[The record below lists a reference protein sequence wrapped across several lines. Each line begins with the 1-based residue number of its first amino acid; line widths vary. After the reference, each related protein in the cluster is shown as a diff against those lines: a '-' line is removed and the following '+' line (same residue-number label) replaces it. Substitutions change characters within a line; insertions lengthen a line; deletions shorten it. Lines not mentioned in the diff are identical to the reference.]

1 MDFEKTRIVIPADV
15 LMQET
20 GGEAVLLHLAT
31 EQYHGLDSVG
41 TRMWELLRDSANLQ
55 TAYEILLDEYE
66 VEAEQLQV
74 DLIAFIHELAAQKL
88 IEILNE

>member
-15 LMQET
+15 LIQET

-55 TAYEILLDEYE
+55 TAYKTLLDEYD
-66 VEAEQLQV
+66 VEASQLKI
-74 DLIAFIHELAAQKL
+74 DLMAFIHELAEYKL